1 LSDERFNAT
10 TGSPI
15 VRRRTEGSSMLVH
28 LSIKGFAL
36 IDTLELSMGSGL
48 TVLTGET
55 GAGKSIVLDALSLA
69 VGERARAEVIR
80 AGEDQ
85 AEIAA
90 QFALVG
96 TPAKRVDQ
104 ALEDAGLTPCDDGAL
119 VIRRLISRGGRHRQF
134 INGSLATV
142 SQLKTIVGPL
152 VDFTGQHAQQAL
164 VRPGAALGVLD
175 SYAGLVAEADSLAD
189 TWRRARELQREVEA
203 LLDAEREKV
212 ERTEWLTYQLNEID
226 EVAPEVGEDD
236 QLASERARLKNTEH
250 LQVAIGRA
258 LAAIVDDE
266 TGDALSRVQQ
276 ATIELS
282 RFEDDVELVRAN
294 EELEEAAAL
303 IDGVSVT
310 LRRAAEQL
318 GEDPE
323 RLDVVE
329 SRLDSIRRLTRK
341 HGGSVE
347 ALLAAREKMAAELD
361 TLENAS
367 ERLEQLRAAL
377 AAEVVALGDG
387 ALKLRKKR
395 KAAARRLAK
404 GVEAELA
411 DLGMPGARF
420 EIELTPLAVEE
431 GSPLVVKTS
440 DGRCGLGPRGA
451 DRAELLL
458 SANPGEPGGPLARVA
473 SGGEL
478 SRVLL
483 ALKRVL
489 LRSDPCP
496 LSIFDEVDA
505 GVGGAIGEVIGDKLK
520 AVAAGRQVICVTH
533 LPQIAAQADT
543 HLKVQKRTDEGAG
556 DKRTV
561 AELNALADKERIE
574 ELSRM
579 LGGKKITA
587 KTRAHAREMLEAA
600 G

>member
-1 LSDERFNAT
+1 
-10 TGSPI
+10 
-15 VRRRTEGSSMLVH
+15 MLVH

-36 IDTLELSMGSGL
+36 IDTLELSLGAGL

-69 VGERARAEVIR
+69 VGERASTELIR

-90 QFALVG
+90 QFALAG
-96 TPAKRVDQ
+96 ASAQRIDK
-104 ALEDAGLTPCDDGAL
+104 ALELAGLTPCDDGAL
-119 VIRRLISRGGRHRQF
+119 VVRRLISRSGRHRQF

-142 SQLKTIVGPL
+142 SQLKSIVGPL

-175 SYAGLVAEADSLAD
+175 SYAGLVADADTLTD
-189 TWRRARELQREVEA
+189 TWRRARDLQHEVEA

-212 ERTEWLTYQLNEID
+212 ERTEWLGYQLNEID
-226 EVAPEVGEDD
+226 EVAPEIGEDD

-250 LQVAIGRA
+250 LQVALGRA
-258 LAAIVDDE
+258 LAAIVEDE
-266 TGDALSRVQQ
+266 EGDALGRVQQ
-276 ATIELS
+276 AAIELS
-282 RFEDDVELVRAN
+282 RFEDDVELVRAH

-303 IDGVSVT
+303 IDGVGVT

-341 HGGSVE
+341 HGGSIE
-347 ALLAAREKMAAELD
+347 AVLAARERMAGELD
-361 TLENAS
+361 TLEHAS
-367 ERLEQLRAAL
+367 ERLDELRAAL
-377 AAEVVALGDG
+377 AAEVDALGDG

-404 GVEAELA
+404 GVESELT

-420 EIELTPLAVEE
+420 EIDLSALPVED
-431 GSPLVVKTS
+431 GSPIVVKTP
-440 DGRCGLGPRGA
+440 DGLCGLGPRGA

-458 SANPGEPGGPLARVA
+458 SANPGEPGGALARVA

-496 LSIFDEVDA
+496 LSIFDEVDT

-543 HLKVQKRTDEGAG
+543 HLKVHKRTDHDAG

-561 AELNALADKERIE
+561 AELNALAEGERIE